1 MNTSILF
8 TINRLVRANRLPFTS
23 FCCIIYKNAIG
34 ALGKAKA
41 KCDKWH
47 DYEMNVAPFEKDNPI
62 YYEFTACP
70 AAEFAKQFG
79 LAEIMPALCNVDYS
93 SMELI
98 GAKLIRKGTCVDGD
112 KCDYTICGDKDEFCK
127 SHPEYIDEKGFR
139 RNK

>member
-1 MNTSILF
+1 M
-8 TINRLVRANRLPFTS
+8 PFTS

-47 DYEMNVAPFEKDNPI
+47 DYEMNVAPYEKNKPI

-79 LAEIMPALCNVDYS
+79 LTEIMPALCNVDS
-93 SMELI
+93 ASMELI

-127 SHPEYIDEKGFR
+127 LHPEYKDEKGFR